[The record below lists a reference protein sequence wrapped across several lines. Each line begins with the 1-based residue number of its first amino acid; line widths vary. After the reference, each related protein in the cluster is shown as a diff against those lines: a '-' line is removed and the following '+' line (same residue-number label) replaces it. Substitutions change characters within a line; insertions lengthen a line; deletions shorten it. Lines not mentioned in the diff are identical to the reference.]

1 MKKFIDRVLIRSE
14 EIIAI
19 PTIVKAKNNLRSVN
33 HPRAEI
39 LATCIEE
46 WLEKKFS
53 MEEKIWLE
61 KIHRQWKNI
70 QRRNDVIEI
79 DDFGA
84 GVPSSSNGIK
94 KNVSLST
101 ISVQNSRSERW
112 LTLMFKIIRTLQPTT
127 VLELGTCIGVS
138 GMYCAAGLKMN
149 NKGMLVT
156 IEGAASYASVAKEN
170 FTAVELNNIIQY
182 TGRFSDVLPDILKD
196 HQPIDFVFIDGH
208 HDGDATVS
216 YFEQLLPFLSRSAW
230 LMFDDISWSKSM
242 RRAWKTIAEDKR
254 VSFSLNL
261 SLIGICYIEQ

>member
-1 MKKFIDRVLIRSE
+1 MNKFIDRILIRSE

-33 HPRAEI
+33 HQRAKI

-46 WLEKKFS
+46 WLEKEFS
-53 MEEKIWLE
+53 NEEKIWLE
-61 KIHRQWKNI
+61 KINTQWKNLQQKDI
-70 QRRNDVIEI
+70 IIEI

-84 GVPSSSNGIK
+84 GVPSSSSGIK
-94 KNVSLST
+94 KNVIIST
-101 ISVQNSRSERW
+101 ISVQNSRSQRW
-112 LTLMFKIIRTLQPTT
+112 LTLMFKIMRKLQPAT
-127 VLELGTCIGVS
+127 VVELGTCIGIS
-138 GMYCAAGLKMN
+138 GMYCAAGLKLN
-149 NKGMLVT
+149 ATGTLVT

-170 FTAVELNNIIQY
+170 FAALELNNIIQY

-208 HDGDATVS
+208 HDGEATVS

-254 VSFSLNL
+254 VSFSSNL
-261 SLIGICYIEQ
+261 SLIGMCYIEQ